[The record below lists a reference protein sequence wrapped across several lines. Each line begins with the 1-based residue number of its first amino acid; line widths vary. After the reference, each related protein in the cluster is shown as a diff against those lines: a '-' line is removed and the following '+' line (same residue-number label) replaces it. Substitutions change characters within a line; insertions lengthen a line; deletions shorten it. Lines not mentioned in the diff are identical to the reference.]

1 MRTTRTFVLRILVDT
16 EDPSP
21 LRGTVR
27 SIADDEEQ
35 TFADERALREVL
47 QEMCRARA
55 RGPSGR
61 PSPGHGGA
69 EMPPQGDGQ

>member
-35 TFADERALREVL
+35 TFADERALREIL
-47 QEMCRARA
+47 REMCRAQA
-55 RGPSGR
+55 WAPSKH

-69 EMPPQGDGQ
+69 VTQAPGDG